1 MMAAETPSSI
11 KNQNISGTKQ
21 AVMQMLNNASAHSLE
36 ESNTSNLVVKKN
48 PLFYFFSKYES
59 YNFTIPEPKLAPKP
73 PKLKRI

>member
-48 PLFYFFSKYES
+48 PFFIFFQNMKA
-59 YNFTIPEPKLAPKP
+59 TILQPQNPN
-73 PKLKRI
+73 

>member
-48 PLFYFFSKYES
+48 PFFIFFK
-59 YNFTIPEPKLAPKP
+59 I
-73 PKLKRI
+73 

>member
-36 ESNTSNLVVKKN
+36 ESNTSNLVVKKKPIFFFQNMKATILQSQN
-48 PLFYFFSKYES
+48 PNWHL
-59 YNFTIPEPKLAPKP
+59 NHPN
-73 PKLKRI
+73 

>member
-48 PLFYFFSKYES
+48 PFFIFFQNMKA
-59 YNFTIPEPKLAPKP
+59 TILQSQNPNWHLNHPN
-73 PKLKRI
+73 

>member
-11 KNQNISGTKQ
+11 KNQNISDTKQ

-48 PLFYFFSKYES
+48 PFFIFFK
-59 YNFTIPEPKLAPKP
+59 I
-73 PKLKRI
+73 

>member
-11 KNQNISGTKQ
+11 KNQNISDTKQ

-48 PLFYFFSKYES
+48 PFFIFFKIWKLQFY
-59 YNFTIPEPKLAPKP
+59 NPRTQIGT
-73 PKLKRI
+73 

>member
-36 ESNTSNLVVKKN
+36 ESNTSNLVVKKK
-48 PLFYFFSKYES
+48 PIFFFSKYES
-59 YNFTIPEPKLAPKP
+59 YNFTIP
-73 PKLKRI
+73 